1 MAHGLGCRVLIDIGD
16 KFLDPLPG
24 FLYDF
29 FEIARDAGFQRR
41 DSFVYVGRQPI
52 GGRSAEVATAGSD
65 DADAE
70 AVPGEGSPAGPREAC
85 KFPSCFVAAASV
97 G

>member
-1 MAHGLGCRVLIDIGD
+1 MRVPVFINSQKAQAVLLDGNQIVEVEFDWMRGETPFVDRFMAHGLGCRVLIDIGD

-29 FEIARDAGFQRR
+29 FEIACDAGFHRR

-52 GGRSAEVATAGSD
+52 GR
-65 DADAE
+65 
-70 AVPGEGSPAGPREAC
+70 
-85 KFPSCFVAAASV
+85 
-97 G
+97 